1 MNNIQRI
8 FKNFSLLLAAN
19 IVTYVCSAIF
29 VIISARYFGNVKYG
43 IFGFVISFTSI
54 LGILGNLGWN
64 TFAVREA
71 ARDLKKTNKLLANII
86 LLRIGIGTLVFLI
99 TCILVNL
106 LNYPH
111 EKIILVY
118 ILGANMFLVTLGSSF
133 RWVFDAYQKFQY
145 ESLLRVLSAVLLLG
159 LGILVVANG
168 MGLVALALSNLCA
181 NAIVCGV
188 GYFVLLR
195 RLLRP
200 RIRFDFGFCKYL
212 IRETIPFS
220 LNFIFTTIY
229 LNLDV
234 VLLSTI
240 WGDAE
245 TGLYSAASK
254 LIIMAKAVINLYIP
268 VVFPVLSQLFVS
280 SSEKFK
286 KLLNRSF
293 IYLLMIGL
301 GMPILATVFAD
312 RIVVQLFGSSF
323 TQSANS
329 LRILSWAAFLVF
341 LNGISGTG
349 LVCAGYQKLC
359 TKITGI
365 GLVLNIGLNLLLIP
379 SLGQIGTSMSILATE
394 LVVTMLVLYWQYKIL
409 EYRPS
414 SKMVLKILASATMVI
429 PFAWWLHQANLVLG
443 LSLCV
448 IIYGILLLCTGA
460 ISKEDKFI
468 IKKLVMRTA

>member
-29 VIISARYFGNVKYG
+29 VIISARYFGNVRYG

-86 LLRIGIGTLVFLI
+86 LLRIGIGTLAFLI

-118 ILGANMFLVTLGSSF
+118 ILAANMFLVTLGSSF

-159 LGILVVANG
+159 LGILVVVNG
-168 MGLVALALSNLCA
+168 MGLVDLALSNLCV
-181 NAIVCGV
+181 NAIVSGV

-200 RIRFDFGFCKYL
+200 RIRLDFGFCKYL

-254 LIIMAKAVINLYIP
+254 LIIMAKVVINLYIP
-268 VVFPVLSQLFVS
+268 VVFPALSQLFAS

-286 KLLNRSF
+286 KLL
-293 IYLLMIGL
+293 
-301 GMPILATVFAD
+301 
-312 RIVVQLFGSSF
+312 
-323 TQSANS
+323 
-329 LRILSWAAFLVF
+329 
-341 LNGISGTG
+341 
-349 LVCAGYQKLC
+349 
-359 TKITGI
+359 
-365 GLVLNIGLNLLLIP
+365 
-379 SLGQIGTSMSILATE
+379 
-394 LVVTMLVLYWQYKIL
+394 
-409 EYRPS
+409 
-414 SKMVLKILASATMVI
+414 
-429 PFAWWLHQANLVLG
+429 
-443 LSLCV
+443 
-448 IIYGILLLCTGA
+448 
-460 ISKEDKFI
+460 
-468 IKKLVMRTA
+468 

>member
-29 VIISARYFGNVKYG
+29 VIISARHFGNVKYG
-43 IFGFVISFTSI
+43 IFGFVISFTSF

-106 LNYPH
+106 LSYPH

-118 ILGANMFLVTLGSSF
+118 ILAANMFLVTLGSSF

-159 LGILVVANG
+159 LGILVVVNG

-181 NAIVCGV
+181 NAIVSGV
-188 GYFVLLR
+188 GYFVLLK
-195 RLLRP
+195 RLLRT
-200 RIRFDFGFCKYL
+200 RIRLDFDFCKYL
-212 IRETIPFS
+212 VRETIPFS
-220 LNFIFTTIY
+220 LHFIFTTIY

-234 VLLSTI
+234 ILLSTI
-240 WGDAE
+240 RGDAE

-254 LIIMAKAVINLYIP
+254 FVIMAKAVITLYIP
-268 VVFPVLSQLFVS
+268 VIFPVLSKLFAS
-280 SSEKFK
+280 SLDKFK
-286 KLLNRSF
+286 KLLDRSF

-301 GMPILATVFAD
+301 GMAVLTTIFAD
-312 RIVVQLFGSSF
+312 RMVVQFFGSSF

-329 LRILSWAAFLVF
+329 LRILIWAAFFVF
-341 LNGISGTG
+341 LNGISGNALIIVG
-349 LVCAGYQKLC
+349 HQKLC

-365 GLVLNIGLNLLLIP
+365 GLGINICLNLLLIP
-379 SLGQIGTSMSILATE
+379 SLGQIGTSLSILATE
-394 LVVTMLVLYWQYKIL
+394 LVGTVLVLYWQYKIL

-429 PFAWWLHQANLVLG
+429 PFAWWLHQTNLMIG
-443 LSLCV
+443 LALCTV
-448 IIYGILLLCTGA
+448 IYLILLLFTGA

-468 IKKLVMRTA
+468 IKRLVMRTA